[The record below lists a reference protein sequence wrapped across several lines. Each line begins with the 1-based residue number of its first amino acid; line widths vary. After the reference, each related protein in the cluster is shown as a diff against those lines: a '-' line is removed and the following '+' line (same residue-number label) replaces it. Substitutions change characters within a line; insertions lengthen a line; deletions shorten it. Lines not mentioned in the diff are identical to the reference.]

1 MSLMNEEVTQVG
13 IELLWQGK
21 RERSYISILVF
32 LSCGVVA
39 IGGHRFS
46 RPAVKTNE
54 KRLEFIM
61 DLTLFILIRQRNFN

>member
-1 MSLMNEEVTQVG
+1 MNEEVTQVG
-13 IELLWQGK
+13 IELLWQVK

-46 RPAVKTNE
+46 RPGAMKTNE